1 MKNRQLKEEA
11 LNKAEVL
18 SLLKQNDVR
27 LKNFGVKRIG
37 VFGSF
42 VRNEQCTESDI
53 DFLVEFEKGKKTFR
67 NFIDLAYF
75 LEALFKKRV
84 DLVTTEAL
92 SPYIGPHILEEVEY
106 AAV

>member
-1 MKNRQLKEEA
+1 
-11 LNKAEVL
+11 
-18 SLLKQNDVR
+18 
-27 LKNFGVKRIG
+27 
-37 VFGSF
+37 
-42 VRNEQCTESDI
+42 
-53 DFLVEFEKGKKTFR
+53 LVEFEKGKKTFR